1 MKFTNFAPRGPG
13 RPGCKAAY
21 GLTADEAELERRVL
35 LALRDLDPWRV
46 DVLDLINYGRGLG
59 HVTRSSLEAALVRLV
74 ASEDVATE
82 TVTPPYCRR
91 PRPVY
96 WLHIWRTR

>member
-1 MKFTNFAPRGPG
+1 MKSTNFALRGPG
-13 RPGCKAAY
+13 RPGCK
-21 GLTADEAELERRVL
+21 ADEAELERRVL
-35 LALRDLDPWRV
+35 MALRDLAPWRV
-46 DVLDLINYGRGLG
+46 DVQDLINYGRLG
-59 HVTRSSLEAALVRLV
+59 RVTHSALEAALVRLV